1 MESKQNRPGLEKRIT
16 DWQLHISNNSLTKD
30 DIEELSLHLRDHI
43 QELSTKDLNDEDI
56 WLLAT
61 HHLGS
66 PKLLDE
72 EFSKV
77 NPDFVTSRNW
87 MMMLWGAM
95 LFFILNTIFVLYP
108 SFLIRNLDNNKSSKG
123 VSKFIYNTFNLN
135 IFFYSMSFLVM
146 SLLILS
152 IWKGRKIAAW
162 LNQSLLKFSN
172 GISFAILIIGFIT
185 AFMAYLNLISFT
197 SVDFSEV
204 RKSFDTLIF
213 LFFTSLIILTV
224 YTTLRYRSHD
234 LRTFKIFNENLDW
247 KTAFVLGLIVQL
259 CIQFTFSYGMDAL
272 IFISPIPLYGFIGWM
287 ISKSKTVLINL
298 FMVQAFLMCLELWA
312 ALFIDFRPMFL
323 AFYGVDLLSLAAGLM
338 IGKAQNNIRLQN
350 SNDY

>member
-108 SFLIRNLDNNKSSKG
+108 SFLIRNPKLIFPFVEYTFDR
-123 VSKFIYNTFNLN
+123 NTL
-135 IFFYSMSFLVM
+135 FYSLSFLVV

-298 FMVQAFLMCLELWA
+298 FMAQAFLMCLELWA